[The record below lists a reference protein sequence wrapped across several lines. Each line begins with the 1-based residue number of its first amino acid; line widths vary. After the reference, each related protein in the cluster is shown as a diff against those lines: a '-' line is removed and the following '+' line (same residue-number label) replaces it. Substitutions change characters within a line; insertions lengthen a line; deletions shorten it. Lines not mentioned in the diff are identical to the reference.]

1 MFIEI
6 IGFAVSLF
14 VLSWLSSRLVA
25 TLVSIAKYLHWR
37 EFITAFFIMAF
48 AGALPNLFVDIN
60 AALQGLPHLALGD
73 ILGGNLFD
81 LTLVIA
87 IAVIFS
93 KGSLPAESK
102 MVQKSAIFTALIAIL
117 PIVLIW
123 DKKLDRID
131 GLVLLGA
138 FVIYTWWLFSREDRF
153 KKSYSGR
160 PKKAVKTKFGLVIS
174 LVKVAIFLVLLLAS
188 SYFIISFAQFFA
200 GQLGISL
207 SLVAILIVGLGNCF
221 PEIYFSI
228 ISAKRGENWMILG
241 DLMGSVIVCATLVL
255 GILALVFPFEIVD
268 ISPFLTA
275 RIFTVIAAVAFI
287 IFISSGKKISKKEG
301 LFFLAIYI
309 LFLLVE
315 IFLPNIIK

>member
-1 MFIEI
+1 MFVEI
-6 IGFAVSLF
+6 IGFVISLL

-37 EFITAFFIMAF
+37 EFIIAFFIMAL
-48 AGALPNLFVDIN
+48 AGCLPNLFVDIN
-60 AALQGLPHLALGD
+60 AALQGLPHLAFGD

-87 IAVIFS
+87 IAILFS
-93 KGSLPAESK
+93 KGSLPAESE
-102 MVQKSAIFTALIAIL
+102 MVQKSAIFTSLMAIL

-123 DKKLDRID
+123 DRKLDRID

-138 FVIYTWWLFSREDRF
+138 FTIYVWWLFSKEDRF
-153 KKSYSGR
+153 KKSYRGR
-160 PKKAVKTKFGLVIS
+160 PKKAVKTRFGLVIS
-174 LVKVAIFLVLLLAS
+174 LIKVVIFLALLLAS

-228 ISAKRGENWMILG
+228 ISAKKGENWMILG

-255 GILALVFPFEIVD
+255 GIIALISPFEIVD
-268 ISPFLTA
+268 IAPFLIT
-275 RIFTVIAAVAFI
+275 RIFTVIAAVAFT
-287 IFISSGKKISKKEG
+287 IFISTGKKITKKEG
-301 LFFLAIYI
+301 LFFLAIYV
-309 LFLLVE
+309 LFLLTE
-315 IFLPNIIK
+315 IFFPYIVK